1 MKGYRKNGY
10 FVPENG
16 ILTTEKYISTEGN
29 QYFIIIIIMYSPLYK
44 LVSKAIMI
52 WTEACLKPEAKDD
65 QGYQN
70 MLTTINVLKKAI
82 SKEKKQ

>member
-10 FVPENG
+10 FIPENG
-16 ILTTEKYISTEGN
+16 ILTTENYISTIEGN
-29 QYFIIIIIMYSPLYK
+29 QYFILIIILYSPLYK

-52 WTEACLKPEAKDD
+52 WTEAVLKPEAKDD

-82 SKEKKQ
+82 SKEKQ